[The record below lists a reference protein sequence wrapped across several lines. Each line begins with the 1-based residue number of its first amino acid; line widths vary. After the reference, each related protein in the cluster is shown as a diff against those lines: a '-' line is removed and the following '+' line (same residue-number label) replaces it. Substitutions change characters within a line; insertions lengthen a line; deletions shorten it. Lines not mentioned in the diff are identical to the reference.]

1 MTVQERMFKLETD
14 LLANTIKHLSKGNF
28 ASAEW
33 GAKRLAMLGVVD
45 KSNLKLILE
54 AEKDVVPMLNA
65 ELLTAQQKTAT
76 GVNGLVSADLLSKS
90 LPVTAD
96 PRMIEILGTFERR
109 AMGDISKTTPT
120 MIRSLSQEYTSAISR
135 ATEQQVMDIQ
145 AGKLLSGES
154 IQTSIAKTAKT
165 FSKQGITSL
174 IDVSGKHW
182 GIEGYSSLVVRS
194 NTRQVSTQTQL
205 EKFNEYDID
214 LVEISSHLGARPL
227 CEPYQ
232 GKVYSRS
239 GDSDKYPPLS
249 STSMGEIA
257 GLFGINCGHRMYPY
271 VEGAKKTNNP
281 YPKKLNDKAYKLSQE
296 QRGLE
301 RSVRTSKRNIQILN
315 EAPNSAL
322 KTSQLRVN
330 RDNLKVQR
338 GELKKFSTNTG
349 RTLRND
355 RTRIY

>member
-33 GAKRLAMLGVVD
+33 GAKRLAMLGVVNQ
-45 KSNLKLILE
+45 SNLDLILK
-54 AEKDVVPMLNA
+54 AEGDITPLLNA
-65 ELLTAQQKTAT
+65 ELTKAQKATAT
-76 GVNGLVSADLLSKS
+76 GVNNLVSADLLSKS
-90 LPVTAD
+90 LPLSAN
-96 PRMIEILGTFERR
+96 PRMTEILGVYERR

-120 MIRSLSQEYTSAISR
+120 MIRSLSQEYTSAIAR
-135 ATEQQVMDIQ
+135 ATEQQILDIQ

-165 FSKQGITSL
+165 FSRQGITSL

-232 GKVYSRS
+232 GRIYSRS
-239 GDSDKYPPLS
+239 GDSKVFPPLS

-271 VEGAKKTNNP
+271 VEGTKRTNNP
-281 YPKKLNDKAYKLSQE
+281 YPKKLNDKAYELSQE

-301 RSVRTSKRNIQILN
+301 RGVRTSKRNIQLLN
-315 EAPNSAL
+315 NAPDSL
-322 KTSQLRVN
+322 EKSKELRLN
-330 RDNLKVQR
+330 KSNLKIQR
-338 GELKKFSTNTG
+338 SELKKFTRDTG
-349 RTLRND
+349 RTLIAD
-355 RTRIY
+355 RLRIY

>member
-33 GAKRLAMLGVVD
+33 GAKRLAMLGVVNQ
-45 KSNLKLILE
+45 SNLDLVLK
-54 AEKDVVPMLNA
+54 AEGDITPLLNA
-65 ELLTAQQKTAT
+65 ELTKAQKATAT
-76 GVNGLVSADLLSKS
+76 GVNNLVSADLLSKS
-90 LPVTAD
+90 LPLSAN
-96 PRMIEILGTFERR
+96 PRMTEILGVYERR

-120 MIRSLSQEYTSAISR
+120 MIRSLSQEYTGAIAR
-135 ATEQQVMDIQ
+135 ATEQQILDIQ

-165 FSKQGITSL
+165 FSRQGITSL

-232 GKVYSRS
+232 GRIYSRS
-239 GDSDKYPPLS
+239 GDSKVFPPLS

-271 VEGAKKTNNP
+271 VEGTKRTNNP
-281 YPKKLNDKAYKLSQE
+281 YPKKENAKVYKESQE
-296 QRGLE
+296 QRKLE
-301 RSVRTSKRNIQILN
+301 RSVRTSKRNIKLLN
-315 EAPNSAL
+315 NAPDSL
-322 KTSQLRVN
+322 EKSKELRLN
-330 RDNLKVQR
+330 KSNLKIQR
-338 GELKKFSTNTG
+338 SELKKFTRDTG
-349 RTLRND
+349 RTLRAD
-355 RTRIY
+355 RLRIY